1 MPVHI
6 NSDRELLQQIVL
18 HDCRRSFNT
27 FFNRYYPSLVNFTL
41 FYVKTHENAEDVV
54 EEVFVKFIRQGSK
67 VLDID
72 NTAAYLFRIAKN
84 ESLNFLKKNRHHSFR
99 LESIENEEDFR
110 YPVNASPEDALQSA
124 EFESYIERIIESFPP
139 KRQLIFRMSREENI
153 TYKEVAELLN
163 SSVKTI
169 ESHMTV
175 ALKTLR
181 KAVVEYNQTREVPSR
196 FLGVR

>member
-1 MPVHI
+1 
-6 NSDRELLQQIVL
+6 
-18 HDCRRSFNT
+18 
-27 FFNRYYPSLVNFTL
+27 L